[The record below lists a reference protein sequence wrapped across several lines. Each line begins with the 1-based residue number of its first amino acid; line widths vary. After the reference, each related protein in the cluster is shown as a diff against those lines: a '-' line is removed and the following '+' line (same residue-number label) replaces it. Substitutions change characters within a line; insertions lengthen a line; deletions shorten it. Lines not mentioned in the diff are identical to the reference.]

1 MNNHGLEHQVK
12 QALSVFLAQYQQPQ
26 QQVLRRA
33 LLIELERM
41 SLQLMSLNAEE
52 CFSDLRH
59 EFLGMT
65 SYLGLDETL
74 CVSNLASVSAFNTQ
88 IQLLLN
94 AVKEQDNGE

>member
-41 SLQLMSLNAEE
+41 SPQLMSLNAEE
-52 CFSDLRH
+52 
-59 EFLGMT
+59 
-65 SYLGLDETL
+65 
-74 CVSNLASVSAFNTQ
+74 
-88 IQLLLN
+88 
-94 AVKEQDNGE
+94 